1 MKRFGNGYPVC
12 QRCFFVVVVF
22 LFVFFFFGEA
32 RKSEIAKK
40 LFLAFSSSPKKK
52 PLTPRVGN
60 DQFTV
65 YFSV

>member
-12 QRCFFVVVVF
+12 QRFFVFCFF
-22 LFVFFFFGEA
+22 FFFFGEA
-32 RKSEIAKK
+32 RESEIAKK

-60 DQFTV
+60 GQFTV

>member
-12 QRCFFVVVVF
+12 QRFF
-22 LFVFFFFGEA
+22 FFFFGET
-32 RKSEIAKK
+32 RESEIAKK

-52 PLTPRVGN
+52 LLTPREGN
-60 DQFTV
+60 GQFTV

>member
-12 QRCFFVVVVF
+12 QRFFFFFVFF
-22 LFVFFFFGEA
+22 LFFFFGEA
-32 RKSEIAKK
+32 RESEIAKK

-60 DQFTV
+60 GQFTV